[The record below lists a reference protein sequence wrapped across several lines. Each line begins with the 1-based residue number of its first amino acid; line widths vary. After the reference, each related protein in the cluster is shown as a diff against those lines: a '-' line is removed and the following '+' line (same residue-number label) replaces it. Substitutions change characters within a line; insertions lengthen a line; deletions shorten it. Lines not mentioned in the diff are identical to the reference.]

1 MVNLTIGGGAVKGF
15 AFLGALE
22 YLNKNNLLNNIENF
36 YGTSVGSILGILFI
50 IGYKPFEILNTLL
63 QLNFKEINIFDLNNL
78 QEKYSLLNDSFFVKI
93 NDIFSKKENINITIE
108 EFNKKYK
115 IKINIYATSIQDR
128 RNVNLNEEEF
138 PKLKVLTA
146 IQASCSIPILFPP
159 VNINDKL
166 YVDGCLKNIDGVNI
180 SDGYIIK
187 SNNTYKKIDNF
198 LSYLLELIN
207 CTLQNE
213 KLISTK
219 KNYIY

>member
-1 MVNLTIGGGAVKGF
+1 MKQ
-15 AFLGALE
+15 AL
-22 YLNKNNLLNNIENF
+22 K
-36 YGTSVGSILGILFI
+36 ILKKLDSKKKFKH
-50 IGYKPFEILNTLL
+50 YEPKFEL
-63 QLNFKEINIFDLNNL
+63 
-78 QEKYSLLNDSFFVKI
+78 
-93 NDIFSKKENINITIE
+93 DIFNITIE

-219 KNYIY
+219 KTISINFDNIVLESKYNFLDIQNSDKIILFYEGLSQTKNIIKCNDSAI

>member
-22 YLNKNNLLNNIENF
+22 YLYKNNLLNNIENF

-50 IGYKPFEILNTLL
+50 IGNKPFEILNVLL
-63 QLNFKEINIFDLNNL
+63 QFNFKEINTFDLTHL
-78 QEKYSLLNDSFFVKI
+78 QEKYSLLNDTFFVKI
-93 NDIFSKKENINITIE
+93 NDIFSKKENTNITIE

-128 RNVNLNEEEF
+128 KNINLNEETF

-159 VNINDKL
+159 VNIDDKL
-166 YVDGCLKNIDGVNI
+166 YVDGCLKNIDGVNL

-198 LSYLLELIN
+198 SV
-207 CTLQNE
+207 
-213 KLISTK
+213 
-219 KNYIY
+219 IY